1 MMEHR
6 VTEAEAGL
14 ALRDV
19 LRRVMGVSY
28 SAMKSAKWDGRIL
41 LDGEPARV
49 DAVVHAGQTVTMR
62 WAEAAPVYQLR
73 PYDLPLTIPYEDEYL
88 LVVDKI
94 APLASQ
100 SSAGHTDD
108 SLENAV
114 FSYYGCP
121 KGFIYRPVNRL
132 DRGTSG
138 LMVIAKTPHAQHRLQ
153 QQLHTEA
160 FQRIYL
166 AVTEGAPN
174 PPSGTID
181 APIAKEEAASVR
193 RVVCPQGQPSVT
205 HYETLRA
212 AGGRAL
218 VRLRLETGRTHQ
230 IRVHMKHIG
239 CPVCGDFLYG
249 TELPELPGRFALH
262 SAELV
267 LRHPFTGETLHLI
280 SPLPEKLSALLPPGL
295 LSASPAPDGAF
306 HPAGR

>member
-1 MMEHR
+1 MDYIVREPEEGR
-6 VTEAEAGL
+6 R
-14 ALRDV
+14 LRDI
-19 LRRVMGVSY
+19 LRRSMGVSY

-73 PYDLPLTIPYEDEYL
+73 PYDLLLTIPYEDEYL
-88 LVVDKI
+88 LVVDKP

-100 SSAGHTDD
+100 SSAGHPDD

-114 FSYYGCP
+114 YSYFGCP
-121 KGFIYRPVNRL
+121 ERFIYRPVNRL

-267 LRHPFTGETLHLI
+267 LRHPFTGETLHLV
-280 SPLPEKLSALLPPGL
+280 SPLPETLSALLPQEP
-295 LSASPAPDGAF
+295 LSASPDPDGAF
-306 HPAGR
+306 PPAGH

>member
-1 MMEHR
+1 MEYI
-6 VTEAEAGL
+6 VTEAEGGRR
-14 ALRDV
+14 LRDI
-19 LRRVMGVSY
+19 LRRSMGVSY

-49 DAVVHAGQTVTMR
+49 DAVVHAGQTVTML
-62 WAEAAPVYQLR
+62 WPEAAPVYQLR
-73 PYDLPLTIPYEDEYL
+73 PYDLPLTIPYEDEHL
-88 LVVDKI
+88 LIVDKT

-100 SSAGHTDD
+100 SSAGHPDD

-114 FSYYGCP
+114 YSYFGCP
-121 KGFIYRPVNRL
+121 ERFIYRPVNRL

-267 LRHPFTGETLHLI
+267 LHHPFTGETLHI
-280 SPLPEKLSALLPPGL
+280 TSPLPETLSALLLQGP
-295 LSASPAPDGAF
+295 LSASPDPDGAF
-306 HPAGR
+306 PPVGR